1 MIGPLSS
8 FWMHAPPTEFQT
20 KVVSDRHADTRT
32 AALSLAGTLR
42 EELQGPP
49 AAILL
54 AASFHHSPALPEAVR
69 TVREALDGPATIG
82 FTARSVMAG
91 PEEWESGPSMVA
103 MAIAGPG
110 LRIRAFQFDHRD
122 GPPEGWS
129 RALVRSRLRP
139 MSPPKGLLV
148 FADPFTAG
156 SDALPSRLAASL
168 PLGTPIAG
176 GLLSGASQ
184 AGANVLVADDAVS
197 MSGAVGLIF
206 EGDIELEPIVSHG
219 CRGVGE
225 TLVVTGADGSSITS
239 LGGRPAAEVLDD
251 VLGNLSGADRTT
263 LARSPLIGIAA
274 DAAKPIKGRGDFLI
288 RPIGAI
294 DRASGN
300 LLLSGGAPR
309 GSTVRFQ
316 VRDAS
321 IAAEDLGMSLD
332 LAVLD
337 HRPAAGVILA
347 SSAGRGSSLFG
358 SPGHDSGKI
367 HERLAAPP
375 LLGFVTAAEIAS
387 IGGRP
392 RLAGLGLSA
401 VVLRGIQRP

>member
-1 MIGPLSS
+1 
-8 FWMHAPPTEFQT
+8 MHAPPTEFQT

-32 AALSLAGTLR
+32 AALSLAGSLR
-42 EELQGPP
+42 DELQGPP
-49 AAILL
+49 AAILV
-54 AASFHHSPALPEAVR
+54 AASFHHSAALPEAVR
-69 TVREALDGPATIG
+69 TIRDALDGPTSIG
-82 FTARSVMAG
+82 FTAPSVMAG
-91 PEEWESGPSMVA
+91 AEEWESGPAMVA
-103 MAIAGPG
+103 MAIGGPR
-110 LRIRAFQFDHRD
+110 LRIRTFQFDHRD
-122 GPPEGWS
+122 GPPEAWS
-129 RALVRSRLRP
+129 RELVRSRLRP
-139 MSPPKGLLV
+139 MSPPRGLLV

-156 SDALPSRLAASL
+156 SDALPTRLAATL
-168 PLGTPIAG
+168 PAGTPISG

-184 AGANVLVADDAVS
+184 AGANVLVADDGVS

-206 EGDIELEPIVSHG
+206 EGAIELETIVAHG
-219 CRGVGE
+219 CRGVGD
-225 TLVVTGADGSSITS
+225 TLIVTGADGSAITS
-239 LGGRPAAEVLDD
+239 LGGRPAADVLDEI
-251 VLGNLSGADRTT
+251 LGSLSGGDRTA
-263 LARSPLIGIAA
+263 LARTPLIGIAA

-294 DRASGN
+294 DRSSGN

-321 IAAEDLGMSLD
+321 IAAEDLDMSLD

-358 SPGHDSGKI
+358 SPGHDARRI
-367 HERLAAPP
+367 HERLAEPP
-375 LLGFVTAAEIAS
+375 ILGFVAAAEIAR

-401 VVLRGIQRP
+401 VVLRGLLPT

>member
-1 MIGPLSS
+1 
-8 FWMHAPPTEFQT
+8 MHAPPTEFQT
-20 KVVSDRHADTRT
+20 QVVSDRHADTRT
-32 AALSLAGTLR
+32 AALSLAGSLR
-42 EELQGPP
+42 EELDGPP
-49 AAILL
+49 AALL
-54 AASFHHSPALPEAVR
+54 VAASFHHSTALPEAVR
-69 TVREALDGPATIG
+69 TIRDALDGPASVG

-91 PEEWESGPSMVA
+91 PEEFESGPSMVA
-103 MAIAGPG
+103 MAIGGPR
-110 LRIRAFQFDHRD
+110 LRIRSFHFDHRD
-122 GPPEGWS
+122 GPPEAWS
-129 RALVRSRLRP
+129 RELVRSRLRP
-139 MSPPKGLLV
+139 MSPPRGLLV

-156 SDALPSRLAASL
+156 SDALPARLAATL
-168 PLGTPIAG
+168 PAGVPISG

-206 EGDIELEPIVSHG
+206 EGDIELEPIVAHG

-225 TLVVTGADGSSITS
+225 SLIVTGADGSSITS
-239 LGGRPAAEVLDD
+239 LGGRPAAEVLEE
-251 VLGNLSGADRTT
+251 VLGSLSGADRTA
-263 LARSPLIGIAA
+263 LARTPLIGIAA

-288 RPIGAI
+288 RPIGTV

-316 VRDAS
+316 VRDAA

-337 HRPAAGVILA
+337 HRPAAGVILS

-358 SPGHDSGKI
+358 SPGHDAGRI
-367 HERLAAPP
+367 HERLADPP
-375 LLGFVTAAEIAS
+375 LLGFVAAAEIAS

-401 VVLRGIQRP
+401 VVLRGVVRP